1 MSWESLRRDA
11 LPQVDCSTLL
21 VSVHV
26 DFVSFTAACTVQ
38 HAILPP
44 PLPLLPLL
52 LLLLLLVMQ

>member
-11 LPQVDCSTLL
+11 LPQVNCSTLL

-44 PLPLLPLL
+44 PPPL

>member
-11 LPQVDCSTLL
+11 LPQVNCSTLL

-38 HAILPP
+38 HAILP
-44 PLPLLPLL
+44 LLL